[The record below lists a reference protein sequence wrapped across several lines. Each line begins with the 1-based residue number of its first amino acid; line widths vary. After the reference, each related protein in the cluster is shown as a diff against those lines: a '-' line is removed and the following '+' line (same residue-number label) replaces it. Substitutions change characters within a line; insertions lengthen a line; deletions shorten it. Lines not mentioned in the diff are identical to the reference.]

1 MCSAPNFK
9 ANKYVLGTLKNVQKL
24 WKWEILY
31 FAILRTYSLND
42 DIRVIWYDENR
53 KSNIRNKT
61 IHMTTIVI
69 AENAI
74 LYLWIYIS
82 MVKKKPINDC
92 IHSVK

>member
-82 MVKKKPINDC
+82 MVKKNQ
-92 IHSVK
+92 